1 MFNLNFTICQNKK
14 FLQRLAVVTAVS
26 LMTVSSVQPLTAKAV
41 SFPDEYV
48 NHKKALKNAT
58 LRVGYASDEPFKGI
72 FIDELDSDGKTSVMA
87 APGSASLFGYDND
100 GKYVAGGFGN
110 VKFDRKNNTALIS
123 ITKKARW
130 SDGEPVTSRDA
141 AYAYEIQ
148 ANKDSN
154 SPYYNEMLENI
165 EGVKEY
171 HEGKADKI
179 TGLEEKDSKH
189 LLIHFKEL
197 TPAAEYAGSGYVANV
212 AYPYHYLK
220 DVPFDKLVSS
230 DKVRKHPL
238 FFGPYAIKKIVQGE
252 SIEWVSNK
260 YYGGPKPKLAKIIT
274 EIVPLSQAATAMKS
288 GKYDVLLNTSSA
300 TYNKIKDDK
309 KLVTLGSLGTGI
321 TYLGFKVGHADKDG
335 KSVMDKSLPI
345 SNRALRQAM
354 AYAMNVE
361 AVTKKFGHGVTKH
374 ANTLISPNYGTY
386 HDKSVKAYNFNLKK
400 ANELLDK
407 AGFKRGK
414 DGYRTQPNGKKL
426 VLTMLDQKGSE
437 SNVAARANYI
447 QLWKKVGLNVKLYSG
462 KALEYNNY
470 LDVLSSNKK
479 HNFDLWTG
487 VWSLPPEP
495 TSYPSYISA
504 PTSELNYGH
513 FTSKENDKLVAQ
525 MNSQKA
531 FNTKYRIQQMHKW
544 QQYMQKEAYVVPLY
558 YQYDLETVGKNVKNI
573 SADATDVKYN
583 LWDQVALTK

>member
-1 MFNLNFTICQNKK
+1 M
-14 FLQRLAVVTAVS
+14 AVVTAVS

-130 SDGEPVTSRDA
+130 TDGEPVTSRDA

-300 TYNKIKDDK
+300 TYNTIKDDK

>member
-1 MFNLNFTICQNKK
+1 MKNKK

-87 APGSASLFGYDND
+87 APGSASLFCYDND

-252 SIEWVSNK
+252 SIEWVPNK

-335 KSVMDKSLPI
+335 KSVMDKFLPI

-462 KALEYNNY
+462 KTLEYNNY

>member
-1 MFNLNFTICQNKK
+1 M
-14 FLQRLAVVTAVS
+14 AVVTAVS

-252 SIEWVSNK
+252 SIEWVPNK

-479 HNFDLWTG
+479 HNFDLWIS

>member
-1 MFNLNFTICQNKK
+1 MKNKK

-197 TPAAEYAGSGYVANV
+197 TPAAEYAGSGYVSNV

-220 DVPFDKLVSS
+220 DIPFDKLVSS

-238 FFGPYAIKKIVQGE
+238 FFGPYAIKKVVQGE
-252 SIEWVSNK
+252 SIEWVPNK

-274 EIVPLSQAATAMKS
+274 EIVPLSQAATAMKT
-288 GKYDVLLNTSSA
+288 GKYDVLLNTSST

-335 KSVMDKSLPI
+335 KSVMDKSLPT

-374 ANTLISPNYGTY
+374 ANTLISPNYGGY
-386 HDKSVKAYNFNLKK
+386 HDKSVKPYNFNLKK

-426 VLTMLDQKGSE
+426 VLTMLDQKGSK
-437 SNVAARANYI
+437 SNEAARANYI

-479 HNFDLWTG
+479 HNFDLWIS

>member
-1 MFNLNFTICQNKK
+1 MGRRHLFTQTIA
-14 FLQRLAVVTAVS
+14 LLTVLAGTLAVPTITVLAKDVT
-26 LMTVSSVQPLTAKAV
+26 LKQTH
-41 SFPDEYV
+41 V
-48 NHKKALKNAT
+48 NHKKELKGGT
-58 LRVGYASDEPFKGI
+58 LKVGYPSNTNFKGI
-72 FIDELDSDGKTSVMA
+72 FIQELGTDSETNRLAELGQS
-87 APGSASLFGYDND
+87 GLFRKDKN
-100 GKYVAGGFGN
+100 GKYVKGGLAD
-110 VKFDRKNNTALIS
+110 VSFDRGSKTALIT
-123 ITKKARW
+123 IGPKTRW
-130 SDGEPVTSRDA
+130 SDGKPVTARDMA
-141 AYAYEIQ
+141 FVYEII
-148 ANKDSN
+148 ANKDST
-154 SPYYNEMLENI
+154 SEYYSDALETI
-165 EGVKEY
+165 MGMKEY

>member
-1 MFNLNFTICQNKK
+1 M
-14 FLQRLAVVTAVS
+14 AVVTAVS

>member
-1 MFNLNFTICQNKK
+1 MKNKK

-197 TPAAEYAGSGYVANV
+197 TPAAEYAGSGYVSNV

-220 DVPFDKLVSS
+220 DIPFDKLVSS

-238 FFGPYAIKKIVQGE
+238 FFGPYAIKKVVQGE
-252 SIEWVSNK
+252 SIEWVPNK

-274 EIVPLSQAATAMKS
+274 EIVPLSQAATAMKT

-374 ANTLISPNYGTY
+374 ANTLISPNYGGY
-386 HDKSVKAYNFNLKK
+386 HDKSVKPYNFNLKK

-437 SNVAARANYI
+437 SNKAARANYI

>member
-1 MFNLNFTICQNKK
+1 MKNKK

-252 SIEWVSNK
+252 SIEWVPNK

-400 ANELLDK
+400 ANELLGK

-414 DGYRTQPNGKKL
+414 DGYRTQPNGKKIG
-426 VLTMLDQKGSE
+426 VDHVRPKGKRE
-437 SNVAARANYI
+437 
-447 QLWKKVGLNVKLYSG
+447 
-462 KALEYNNY
+462 
-470 LDVLSSNKK
+470 
-479 HNFDLWTG
+479 
-487 VWSLPPEP
+487 
-495 TSYPSYISA
+495 
-504 PTSELNYGH
+504 
-513 FTSKENDKLVAQ
+513 
-525 MNSQKA
+525 
-531 FNTKYRIQQMHKW
+531 
-544 QQYMQKEAYVVPLY
+544 
-558 YQYDLETVGKNVKNI
+558 
-573 SADATDVKYN
+573 
-583 LWDQVALTK
+583 

>member
-1 MFNLNFTICQNKK
+1 MKNKK

-479 HNFDLWTG
+479 HNFDLWIS

>member
-1 MFNLNFTICQNKK
+1 MKNKK

-288 GKYDVLLNTSSA
+288 GKYDVLLNTSST
-300 TYNKIKDDK
+300 TYNKIKNDK
-309 KLVTLGSLGTGI
+309 KLITLGSLGTGI

-335 KSVMDKSLPI
+335 KSVMDKSLPT

>member
-1 MFNLNFTICQNKK
+1 MKNKK

-321 TYLGFKVGHADKDG
+321 TYLGFKVGYADKDG

>member
-1 MFNLNFTICQNKK
+1 MKNKK

-252 SIEWVSNK
+252 SIEWVPNK

-531 FNTKYRIQQMHKW
+531 FNTKYRIQQIHKW

>member
-1 MFNLNFTICQNKK
+1 M
-14 FLQRLAVVTAVS
+14 AVVTAVS

-252 SIEWVSNK
+252 SIEWVPNK

-335 KSVMDKSLPI
+335 ESVMDKSLPI

>member
-1 MFNLNFTICQNKK
+1 MKNKK

-252 SIEWVSNK
+252 SIEWVPNK

-374 ANTLISPNYGTY
+374 ANTLISPNNGTY

-479 HNFDLWTG
+479 HNFDLWIS

>member
-1 MFNLNFTICQNKK
+1 
-14 FLQRLAVVTAVS
+14 
-26 LMTVSSVQPLTAKAV
+26 MTVSSVQPLTAKAV

>member
-1 MFNLNFTICQNKK
+1 MKNKK

-252 SIEWVSNK
+252 SIEWVPNK

-288 GKYDVLLNTSSA
+288 GKYDVLLNTSST

-321 TYLGFKVGHADKDG
+321 TYPGFKVGHADKDG

>member
-1 MFNLNFTICQNKK
+1 MKNKK

-165 EGVKEY
+165 VGVKEY

-179 TGLEEKDSKH
+179 SGLEEKDSKH

-238 FFGPYAIKKIVQGE
+238 FFGPYAIKKVVQGE
-252 SIEWVSNK
+252 SIEWVPNK

-288 GKYDVLLNTSSA
+288 GKYDVLLNTSST

-309 KLVTLGSLGTGI
+309 KLITLGSLGTGI

-335 KSVMDKSLPI
+335 KSVMDKSLPT

-426 VLTMLDQKGSE
+426 VLTMLDQKGSK
-437 SNVAARANYI
+437 SNEAARANYI

-479 HNFDLWTG
+479 HNFDLWIS

-558 YQYDLETVGKNVKNI
+558 YQYDLETIGKNVKNI

>member
-1 MFNLNFTICQNKK
+1 M
-14 FLQRLAVVTAVS
+14 AVVTAVS

-252 SIEWVSNK
+252 SIEWVPNK

-335 KSVMDKSLPI
+335 KSVM
-345 SNRALRQAM
+345 
-354 AYAMNVE
+354 
-361 AVTKKFGHGVTKH
+361 G
-374 ANTLISPNYGTY
+374 
-386 HDKSVKAYNFNLKK
+386 
-400 ANELLDK
+400 
-407 AGFKRGK
+407 
-414 DGYRTQPNGKKL
+414 
-426 VLTMLDQKGSE
+426 
-437 SNVAARANYI
+437 
-447 QLWKKVGLNVKLYSG
+447 
-462 KALEYNNY
+462 
-470 LDVLSSNKK
+470 
-479 HNFDLWTG
+479 
-487 VWSLPPEP
+487 
-495 TSYPSYISA
+495 
-504 PTSELNYGH
+504 
-513 FTSKENDKLVAQ
+513 
-525 MNSQKA
+525 
-531 FNTKYRIQQMHKW
+531 
-544 QQYMQKEAYVVPLY
+544 
-558 YQYDLETVGKNVKNI
+558 
-573 SADATDVKYN
+573 
-583 LWDQVALTK
+583 

>member
-1 MFNLNFTICQNKK
+1 MKNKK

-252 SIEWVSNK
+252 SIEWVPNK

-479 HNFDLWTG
+479 HNFDLWIS

-531 FNTKYRIQQMHKW
+531 FSTKYRIQQMHKW

>member
-1 MFNLNFTICQNKK
+1 MKNKK

-238 FFGPYAIKKIVQGE
+238 FFGPYAIKKVVQGE
-252 SIEWVSNK
+252 SIEWVPNK

-288 GKYDVLLNTSSA
+288 GKYDVLLNTSST
-300 TYNKIKDDK
+300 TYNKIKNDK
-309 KLVTLGSLGTGI
+309 KLITLGSLGTGI

-335 KSVMDKSLPI
+335 KSVMDKSLPT

-426 VLTMLDQKGSE
+426 VLTMLDQKGSK
-437 SNVAARANYI
+437 SNEAARANYI

-479 HNFDLWTG
+479 HNFDLWIS

-558 YQYDLETVGKNVKNI
+558 YQYDLETIGKNVKNI

>member
-1 MFNLNFTICQNKK
+1 MKNKK